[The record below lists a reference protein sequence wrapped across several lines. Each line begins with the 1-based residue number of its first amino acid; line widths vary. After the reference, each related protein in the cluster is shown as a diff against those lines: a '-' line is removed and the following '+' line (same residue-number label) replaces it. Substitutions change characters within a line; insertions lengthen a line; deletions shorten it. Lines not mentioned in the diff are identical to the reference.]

1 MTYRANG
8 SYLRF
13 QTNPKTSIKLNS
25 ASKAMDALITENK
38 DKAHLRD
45 EPAVKSNQNVY
56 DSLSE

>member
-13 QTNPKTSIKLNS
+13 RSDTKSSITLNT
-25 ASKAMDALITENK
+25 ASKSMNKLIAENK
-38 DKAHLRD
+38 LKIHLRD

>member
-13 QTNPKTSIKLNS
+13 RTDTKPSIKLSS
-25 ASKAMDALITENK
+25 AHMSMDALITENK
-38 DKAHLRD
+38 AKDHLRD